1 MHKWIGIGGLRS
13 GKRAPAPAVPTAVFI
28 KDDAY
33 EIVVQQNQALQARL
47 LASTARLQS
56 VETENEQ
63 LRDKLHT
70 ATQTIENLKKPLETL
85 EEDYEK
91 FVSTVL
97 DQINSP
103 IHVIDGSTAFLS
115 RDLSDLREA
124 LDNASLQSTSP
135 NALANTTIFSET
147 IMQMREHLNSLQQ
160 STQQQTEA
168 TRAMMLAAFNRKISS
183 NIDPESVAT
192 PRALSTT
199 HVLMTP
205 QTTPPPRPRRL
216 KVLAVDDQEL
226 MLATTRKQLAATH
239 TLETAMSGEAAIAQW
254 QKAIDS
260 DMPFDVI
267 IMDICMPPGIS
278 GLEAT
283 KTIRERESEQG
294 IQRALIVGLS
304 GNTQPQDIAAGLA
317 HGMDDYLTKPC
328 NRERL
333 LAAIAQTPPQS
344 RSETTTSH
352 SSPEMMG
359 RSALQHD
366 IDDTERCSRTLTPL

>member
-1 MHKWIGIGGLRS
+1 MHQWIGIRRLRS

-70 ATQTIENLKKPLETL
+70 ATQTIENLKKLLETL

-103 IHVIDGSTAFLS
+103 IHVIDGSAAFLS

-135 NALANTTIFSET
+135 NALPNTNTFSET
-147 IMQMREHLNSLQQ
+147 ITQMREHLDRLQQ
-160 STQQQTEA
+160 STKQQTNA
-168 TRAMMLAAFNRKISS
+168 TSMLAAFNLKARS
-183 NIDPESVAT
+183 NTDSDSIVT
-192 PRALSTT
+192 PHAPPTA

-328 NRERL
+328 SRERL

-359 RSALQHD
+359 AVRFSM
-366 IDDTERCSRTLTPL
+366 T